1 MNIIKKRLIK
11 AEDNEAVLE
20 QAKKEWDEICAHY
33 EGVESYVTKDDSC
46 NFADL
51 INECKLKMDY
61 AKHEIEYVKFDN
73 SGMADNIRCHYQA
86 QLREFTEFYDKY
98 KSYAEGLKPTKTKID
113 LIDPEH
119 EYH

>member
-11 AEDNEAVLE
+11 AEDNDAIFE
-20 QAKKEWDEICAHY
+20 QAKKEWEEICAHY

-51 INECKLKMDY
+51 INECKLKMDD

-73 SGMADNIRCHYQA
+73 SGMADNTRTFYQT
-86 QLREFTEFYDKY
+86 QFREFSEFYDKY
-98 KSYAEGLKPTKTKID
+98 KSYVKG
-113 LIDPEH
+113 
-119 EYH
+119 